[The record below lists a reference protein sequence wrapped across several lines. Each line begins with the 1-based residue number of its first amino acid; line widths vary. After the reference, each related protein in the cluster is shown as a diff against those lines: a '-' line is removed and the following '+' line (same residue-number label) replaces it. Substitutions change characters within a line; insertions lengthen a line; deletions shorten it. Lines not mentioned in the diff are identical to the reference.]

1 MTKYVKNT
9 LEVLEEFRAH
19 VNGKIERDMMD
30 ELDSVIDELKRK
42 EKTGTQSSQLSPK
55 QKQRALDVLGRLL
68 PAVTNIANLVDR
80 FFK

>member
-1 MTKYVKNT
+1 MTKHVKST

-19 VNGKIERDMMD
+19 VTGKIERDMMN

-42 EKTGTQSSQLSPK
+42 EETATQRSQLSPK

-68 PAVTNIANLVDR
+68 PAVTNIATLVDR